1 MKTTDL
7 FDVVRLFI
15 SEDSVKNRLN
25 ENENRKR
32 MQNSILNQMNNDLA
46 GPTEEMKNLY
56 TGILVD
62 LEAVLNERVKEIEL
76 LLS

>member
-46 GPTEEMKNLY
+46 GPTAEMKNLY